1 MKKICYIIAFVILVG
16 ILQSCSNEAVA
27 TIPSV
32 EQVKSIC
39 ELSTVEC
46 YYNNVAKM
54 IVKAG
59 SGITHWGEKDR
70 EIWIEYE
77 GYAKIGIELNELSMT
92 INENK
97 IKISMPNAKV
107 LETGILKINKD
118 SYYVSEDGWFNKNKI
133 ETEKQQEAVTKAQ
146 SKMEKSIKNNSLLF
160 EQSEKKAKDLIENYI
175 NKLGDLSNIEYEIE
189 WIFEESKGA

>member
-77 GYAKIGIELNELSMT
+77 GYAKIGVELNEVSMK

-97 IKISMPNAKV
+97 IKISLPNAKV
-107 LETGILKINKD
+107 LETGILNINEE
-118 SYYVSEDGWFNKNKI
+118 SYYISEDGWFNKNKI

-146 SKMEKSIKNNSLLF
+146 NKMKKSIENNSLLF
-160 EQSEKKAKDLIENYI
+160 EQAEKKAKDLIENYI

-189 WIFEESKGA
+189 WILEESKGA